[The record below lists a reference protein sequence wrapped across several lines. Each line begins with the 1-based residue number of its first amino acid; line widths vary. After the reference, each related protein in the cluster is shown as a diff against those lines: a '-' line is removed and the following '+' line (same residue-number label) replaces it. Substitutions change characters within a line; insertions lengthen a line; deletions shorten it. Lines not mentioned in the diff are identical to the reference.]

1 MHTFILSSPRLAT
14 LSSCVLFA
22 LCLVAYLL
30 GGLTSLALHGDLA
43 RILTPSW
50 WRHPGY
56 QPLAHMDWLGE
67 VQTIFFNNTAI
78 LIIASLLPGLFQ
90 GLLKAG
96 WAARLYPLALGFS
109 AGLSAGPG
117 GLPAGG
123 YYWLA
128 ILPVALLELGVYTQA
143 VCSRGRDWKLLL
155 GLLLLA
161 AVIEA
166 GVQFYWL

>member
-1 MHTFILSSPRLAT
+1 MHTLILSSPRLGT
-14 LSSCVLFA
+14 LSGCALFT
-22 LCLVAYLL
+22 LCLALYLL
-30 GGLTSLALHGDLA
+30 GGLTSLVLHDDLA
-43 RILTPSW
+43 RVLTPSW

-56 QPLAHMDWLGE
+56 QPVAHMDWLGE
-67 VQTIFFNNTAI
+67 IRGILSNNTAI
-78 LIIASLLPGLFQ
+78 LITASLLPGLFQ
-90 GLLKAG
+90 RLLRAG

-128 ILPVALLELGVYTQA
+128 ILPVALLEIGIYTQA

>member
-1 MHTFILSSPRLAT
+1 MHTLILSSPGLDT
-14 LSSCVLFA
+14 LSSRSLFM
-22 LCLVAYLL
+22 LSLLVYLL
-30 GGLTSLALHGDLA
+30 GGLTSLALHGDLV

-50 WRHPGY
+50 WQHPGY
-56 QPLAHMDWLGE
+56 QPALHMDWLGE
-67 VQTIFFNNTAI
+67 VQTIFFNNAAI

-90 GLLKAG
+90 RLLKAG

-117 GLPAGG
+117 GLQAGG

-128 ILPVALLELGVYTQA
+128 ILPVALLELGIYTQA
-143 VCSRGRDWKLLL
+143 VCSQGRDWKLLL
-155 GLLLLA
+155 GLLFLA
-161 AVIEA
+161 AIIEA